1 MSGLPFSVDMEGGFE
16 SMTPLRHGPY
26 ASTSHTQQPNFD
38 LKPPPLKKTQPEISG
53 KHGDMSDQYQMDK
66 TTPNNDRPPGTPHGP
81 PTGYD
86 LYNVDSPEDFLDEEP
101 RIIKDSGLFYDGKHF
116 MKFLERFER
125 TALAY
130 QASGYDK
137 ALQILWFIGPEELKV
152 QLEAM
157 DGYDDFNWTTL
168 RKSMIDSWG
177 ELDNTI
183 LYTNH
188 DLAQVTHDIRN
199 EGGLKN
205 YGQYKTYLG
214 KFTPILK
221 YLVNNGHL
229 YRKEEASRL
238 FLSAFSIDNQRSI
251 KRALVSAGKL
261 PKGKDGSEQPP
272 LWEHAT
278 AAAEITIRVMENGG
292 FGVSNSSESGYQM
305 HKSLD
310 HQRQDYSC
318 NNERCLTPGNDK
330 SEFSTPQEKL
340 TPLAI
345 RTSTQ
350 TINWQPSKLG
360 SEDFLE
366 THTVTRLEGLEGRRG
381 VRNHNLGNNRIDV
394 NQEDKMEE
402 PPINIEEPLLDLEEP
417 PIEFKKPPM
426 DVEDAASPGTT
437 QHMEINLMDIPMTLT
452 HTVINIPDITMEE
465 MDMFQQINA
474 QSGMQEKETTHL
486 NNVSLDQVNLKMGKT
501 TYWVHNV
508 NKLKDR
514 ITNRNSFKSH
524 LSQYMKYSSTPT
536 LEKPMDVADTVMDVA
551 DTVMDV
557 ADTVMDVADTVMDV
571 ADTVFGLM
579 ANTKDFEKRKMDVED
594 MKINLEDILI
604 KDIGYI
610 KMVPGA
616 AKDDNQCSTKP
627 TIYWIHNVN
636 KLKEKIFNKHLFK
649 PHSSLFK
656 YVQIFCVPQKFKLKE
671 TERGADE
678 GDLISISVPIT
689 ITKAA
694 AINSPV
700 HPIPAVLPIIPEEC
714 FPNPP
719 PPVPPDT
726 TQPPGD
732 LNDRLVKETAIT
744 TFSSDKSINNQW
756 RCQLNKVNY
765 LLLFYLLHNFDSQI
779 PPQIK
784 PEGIGQLY
792 SKVGFQ
798 RILVGVG

>member
-1 MSGLPFSVDMEGGFE
+1 
-16 SMTPLRHGPY
+16 
-26 ASTSHTQQPNFD
+26 
-38 LKPPPLKKTQPEISG
+38 
-53 KHGDMSDQYQMDK
+53 
-66 TTPNNDRPPGTPHGP
+66 
-81 PTGYD
+81 
-86 LYNVDSPEDFLDEEP
+86 
-101 RIIKDSGLFYDGKHF
+101 
-116 MKFLERFER
+116 
-125 TALAY
+125 
-130 QASGYDK
+130 
-137 ALQILWFIGPEELKV
+137 
-152 QLEAM
+152 
-157 DGYDDFNWTTL
+157 
-168 RKSMIDSWG
+168 
-177 ELDNTI
+177 
-183 LYTNH
+183 
-188 DLAQVTHDIRN
+188 
-199 EGGLKN
+199 
-205 YGQYKTYLG
+205 
-214 KFTPILK
+214 
-221 YLVNNGHL
+221 
-229 YRKEEASRL
+229 
-238 FLSAFSIDNQRSI
+238 
-251 KRALVSAGKL
+251 
-261 PKGKDGSEQPP
+261 
-272 LWEHAT
+272 
-278 AAAEITIRVMENGG
+278 
-292 FGVSNSSESGYQM
+292 
-305 HKSLD
+305 
-310 HQRQDYSC
+310 
-318 NNERCLTPGNDK
+318 
-330 SEFSTPQEKL
+330 
-340 TPLAI
+340 
-345 RTSTQ
+345 
-350 TINWQPSKLG
+350 
-360 SEDFLE
+360 
-366 THTVTRLEGLEGRRG
+366 
-381 VRNHNLGNNRIDV
+381 
-394 NQEDKMEE
+394 
-402 PPINIEEPLLDLEEP
+402 
-417 PIEFKKPPM
+417 
-426 DVEDAASPGTT
+426 
-437 QHMEINLMDIPMTLT
+437 
-452 HTVINIPDITMEE
+452 
-465 MDMFQQINA
+465 
-474 QSGMQEKETTHL
+474 
-486 NNVSLDQVNLKMGKT
+486 
-501 TYWVHNV
+501 
-508 NKLKDR
+508 
-514 ITNRNSFKSH
+514 
-524 LSQYMKYSSTPT
+524 
-536 LEKPMDVADTVMDVA
+536 MDVA

-726 TQPPGD
+726 TQPPGY